1 MTTNERSRRGYAGAV
16 AVALA
21 IGSGLTGA
29 RAATINVPADYTT
42 IEAAVAAAA
51 AGDTIA
57 IANGTYNPPSTLAIT
72 KALTLQGESQSGVII
87 NASGFG
93 SGYGIRVEAS
103 GVTLR
108 DFTVLPPVTAT
119 RGTSS
124 GGGYAIHAT
133 FNHTVP
139 YSSYANLAIVNVS
152 IENGN
157 RTAFDIHGYDGVTLE
172 GLTARGSA
180 YGNGIQLTGCTGVTI
195 EGCTTESNA
204 WGGIAFY
211 CSKASY
217 LNRPCS
223 GITVDLAKNA
233 FDDLYVEDEFDL
245 DNSVTVESATYTVDN
260 EYSASAAMHRYTDGT
275 LADALAIVNALN
287 AKYANTASTV
297 YDVVAGEPVTVVV
310 QGQSIQAAIDAAVAG
325 DTVAVAA
332 GTYVENLTVNERIT
346 LAGAGSGA
354 AGTVLASASG
364 RAVTIAASGLSSSEQ
379 VLISGIRI
387 DMQTAGTAIELNDGI
402 SFGRVEDCWVH
413 GGNVGIRAG
422 TGADFSHMEF
432 VGLEFS
438 GNVQDVYFAT
448 RSAPPGIADDILFAD
463 CTFSGSQKGIY
474 VEKLSNAII
483 TNCLF
488 DTVAS
493 DSAYTWSAA
502 IDINLKYGDYSNI
515 LIQDCTF
522 TDCAVGALEGVAVCV
537 KARGTGTDTGYAS
550 RPATLD
556 GVTITGCTITGSER
570 GIRLGEPGK
579 TGMTGPTGVVITG
592 NRIYDNE
599 VTNGGST
606 SPGGDYINLTVVPA
620 EISANY
626 WGSDA
631 PDFAAQLYGP
641 ASMTSYY
648 ADAALTLLLFF
659 DIYVDDDFDA
669 STPGWGVT
677 HFATVQE
684 GLNAAGV
691 GGTVHVAAGTYV
703 EQVEITRAVELVGA
717 GAGQTIIKGFASM
730 PLSFTTGSNANKPV
744 VYVHDT
750 DGAVIRDL
758 TLDGDGQGNTN
769 YRYDGFGFRN
779 AGGMV
784 SNCAVIAVRD
794 TPFSGA
800 QHGVAIYGYNDDGTT
815 RTVEVLDCA
824 ITDFQ
829 KNAVAL
835 IGANMIAVV
844 RGCTIVG
851 AGSTTTTA
859 QNGIQISGG
868 AVGTVENNDV
878 SGVYYGGSGW
888 TASGILVSSAGAGTV
903 VDGNTVDAQTAIYAY
918 DSPSLSITD
927 NVLDN
932 RGGLT
937 DWAVILYLSDDAVFT
952 GNTVADANGSGL
964 DVYESDNALVEDNTF
979 TGNPY
984 GIGVA
989 GGSSGAVIRNNTIQ
1003 GNTDGVIVESGSS
1016 ATVTP
1021 NYWGD
1026 ETGPGGEGS
1035 GSGDTIVGATGFS
1048 PWWEDAAMTILRYG
1062 DTQFMTDKV
1071 IGPGETFRVY
1081 GAATI
1086 GDGTTGPT
1094 WTVNDG
1100 TLEVDGLVLTDGASL
1115 VVRNGKLILHT
1126 SAGTTV
1132 IEGTFTIF
1140 DSWGTVYFEE
1150 DTTVDGDMLALV
1162 SHLVFSDGVTLT
1174 VNGSLTLDG
1183 CVMEGL
1189 NDGDTYTVQVNDG
1202 ATFKMYR
1209 TEMYD
1214 CDLQVNADG
1223 AELESNLFNNNV
1235 TVGSD
1240 ADGAMVY
1247 HNVFASGSLTDNGS
1261 GTVTTADGWGNVASQ
1276 AETANNLALD
1286 PAGVDAERNLY
1297 IQPGAAVTV
1306 TMDVSRLN
1314 VPVSGC
1320 DALLGYNS
1328 YFFEAS
1334 GTLEV
1339 GGGHWEYQIYS
1350 NWTEQALGAVTYGM
1364 IDSSIGVGLSA
1375 PREGTTDDA
1384 AVLVLGLTATTNEG
1398 VTKVFFRPPT
1408 DGNIPER
1415 TLLASAPAGD
1425 PVYVTPFTLNS
1436 GYITVDGTPPLAESF
1451 TGTQVREGTPVDVF
1465 ADGEVTGTGT
1475 VTFTVDA
1482 YDALAGLDP
1491 AGPVLTL
1498 TNTAAGTSLPVTLV
1512 GSTTVDIGG
1521 TNYTRYTF
1529 TTTVEPTTA
1538 DGTYDAAVTITDR
1551 SGNQTV
1557 LTDAL
1562 TVDVTAP
1569 LAQGFTG
1576 TQLQESGIVDIFA
1589 DGAIAQQGAL
1599 VFTVDAY
1606 DALGGLSPD
1615 IPVLVLT
1622 NVAAGASLTPTFVGS
1637 EIVNIGGTNFT
1648 RYTFGALVEPTTP
1661 NGEYTATITVKD
1673 NAGNTASLTDS
1684 FTVQKNLCQVT
1695 VEIEGADAGPFD
1707 REVVFVATDSSD
1719 SVLKTWTR
1727 TVTFTGGVGT
1737 TDLTEVPDGM
1747 AHLSADTAWTLCNR
1761 LDASLD
1767 VNGQVTVS
1775 FTGAEALE
1783 GGDVN
1788 GDNRVDM
1795 LDYARLRYFWYTTD
1809 PTTDIDGDGQTST
1822 SDYLILKSNWYQRG
1836 DPQ

>member
-1 MTTNERSRRGYAGAV
+1 MTTNEWSRRGFAGAV

-51 AGDTIA
+51 AGDTI
-57 IANGTYNPPSTLAIT
+57 
-72 KALTLQGESQSGVII
+72 E
-87 NASGFG
+87 
-93 SGYGIRVEAS
+93 
-103 GVTLR
+103 
-108 DFTVLPPVTAT
+108 
-119 RGTSS
+119 
-124 GGGYAIHAT
+124 
-133 FNHTVP
+133 
-139 YSSYANLAIVNVS
+139 
-152 IENGN
+152 
-157 RTAFDIHGYDGVTLE
+157 
-172 GLTARGSA
+172 
-180 YGNGIQLTGCTGVTI
+180 
-195 EGCTTESNA
+195 
-204 WGGIAFY
+204 
-211 CSKASY
+211 
-217 LNRPCS
+217 
-223 GITVDLAKNA
+223 
-233 FDDLYVEDEFDL
+233 
-245 DNSVTVESATYTVDN
+245 
-260 EYSASAAMHRYTDGT
+260 
-275 LADALAIVNALN
+275 
-287 AKYANTASTV
+287 
-297 YDVVAGEPVTVVV
+297 
-310 QGQSIQAAIDAAVAG
+310 
-325 DTVAVAA
+325 VAA
-332 GTYVENLTVNERIT
+332 GTYVL
-346 LAGAGSGA
+346 
-354 AGTVLASASG
+354 AGTVSMNKTDLTIQGAPSLATVVQVSKA
-364 RAVTIAASGLSSSEQ
+364 AVPSYGFSIAASGATIRGLKIEKTDKTGVQNLIYIGANDATIQDCEISGQ
-379 VLISGIRI
+379 YVLGDNDVSRAFEVAYGISGILI
-387 DMQTAGTAIELNDGI
+387 DGNTIHNLRQPGYFNGSEASPTTGTISDNYVYATRGWVIAGANMT
-402 SFGRVEDCWVH
+402 FT
-413 GGNVGIRAG
+413 GNSWG
-422 TGADFSHMEF
+422 TGANANYLD
-432 VGLEFS
+432 
-438 GNVQDVYFAT
+438 
-448 RSAPPGIADDILFAD
+448 IAILSVTPA
-463 CTFSGSQKGIY
+463 
-474 VEKLSNAII
+474 
-483 TNCLF
+483 
-488 DTVAS
+488 
-493 DSAYTWSAA
+493 AYYPDLAALSAA
-502 IDINLKYGDYSNI
+502 NN
-515 LIQDCTF
+515 
-522 TDCAVGALEGVAVCV
+522 
-537 KARGTGTDTGYAS
+537 
-550 RPATLD
+550 
-556 GVTITGCTITGSER
+556 
-570 GIRLGEPGK
+570 
-579 TGMTGPTGVVITG
+579 
-592 NRIYDNE
+592 
-599 VTNGGST
+599 
-606 SPGGDYINLTVVPA
+606 
-620 EISANY
+620 
-626 WGSDA
+626 
-631 PDFAAQLYGP
+631 
-641 ASMTSYY
+641 
-648 ADAALTLLLFF
+648 DAAAEDQRQTPTLLS
-659 DIYVDDDFDA
+659 DVYVDDSA
-669 STPGWGVT
+669 
-677 HFATVQE
+677 
-684 GLNAAGV
+684 AAGGDGTLTKPYQTITAGV
-691 GGTVHVAAGTYV
+691 ARVMSGGTVHVAAGTYA
-703 EQVEITRAVELVGA
+703 EAVLVGRSVVLLGDPGDPAVA
-717 GAGQTIIKGFASM
+717 GPGPDA
-730 PLSFTTGSNANKPV
+730 PV
-744 VYVHDT
+744 M
-750 DGAVIRDL
+750 DGAALGPAIGFDLAPGVDNVTIQGFVIQNYQSSSPGNGIGIRSANQTSDPTTNVVIRDNQL
-758 TLDGDGQGNTN
+758 NTN
-769 YRYDGFGFRN
+769 VWAGLMAWNLGENANANWDVSYNVVRMGAWSPNHNVYGIELDNAVDSTISHNIVSGGWDGIVVQAVASGTASIAARN
-779 AGGMV
+779 ITV
-784 SNCAVIAVRD
+784 SDNEVSDCVDMPIWLLAWKQG
-794 TPFSGA
+794 SGA
-800 QHGVAIYGYNDDGTT
+800 VTLTEVA
-815 RTVEVLDCA
+815 V
-824 ITDFQ
+824 
-829 KNAVAL
+829 
-835 IGANMIAVV
+835 
-844 RGCTIVG
+844 
-851 AGSTTTTA
+851 
-859 QNGIQISGG
+859 
-868 AVGTVENNDV
+868 
-878 SGVYYGGSGW
+878 
-888 TASGILVSSAGAGTV
+888 
-903 VDGNTVDAQTAIYAY
+903 
-918 DSPSLSITD
+918 
-927 NVLDN
+927 
-932 RGGLT
+932 
-937 DWAVILYLSDDAVFT
+937 T
-952 GNTVADANGSGL
+952 GNTVTNAGKMMLANSYSGVIGDL
-964 DVYESDNALVEDNTF
+964 TIEGNHFNAANPGGAGHAVDLGDVTGVSTF
-979 TGNPY
+979 
-984 GIGVA
+984 
-989 GGSSGAVIRNNTIQ
+989 S
-1003 GNTDGVIVESGSS
+1003 GNTVTISGVIGGGGTFFHAVNICGT
-1016 ATVTP
+1016 ATGT
-1021 NYWGD
+1021 WRF
-1026 ETGPGGEGS
+1026 EGNELEGNNVGANS
-1035 GSGDTIVGATGFS
+1035 VGYRLRNTLPATAAIEITGDTIGGFLRGIQADALATGIDIDVDMCDLAGNSSDGLLNGAGAAVIDATHNWWGAADGPSGTGRGSGVAVSPYVTFS
-1048 PWWEDAAMTILRYG
+1048 PWWEDAAMTTLRYG
-1062 DTQFMTDKV
+1062 DTQFVTDKV

-1081 GAATI
+1081 GVATI

-1189 NDGDTYTVQVNDG
+1189 NDGDTYTVVANDG
-1202 ATFKMYR
+1202 ATFRMYR

-1261 GTVTTADGWGNVASQ
+1261 GTITTADGWGNVASQ

-1350 NWTEQALGAVTYGM
+1350 NWTEQTLGAVTYGM

-1384 AVLVLGLTATTNEG
+1384 AVLMLGLTATTNEG

-1415 TLLASAPAGD
+1415 TLLVSAPTGD

-1436 GYITVDGTPPLAESF
+1436 GYITVDGTVPLAESF

-1498 TNTAAGTSLPVTLV
+1498 TNTVAGTSLPVTLV
-1512 GSTTVDIGG
+1512 GSTNVDVNG

-1538 DGTYDAAVTITDR
+1538 DGTYDAEVTITDR

-1576 TQLQESGIVDIFA
+1576 TQLQESGIVDVFA

-1599 VFTVDAY
+1599 VFTVDVF

-1622 NVAAGASLTPTFVGS
+1622 NVAAGASLTPTYVGS

-1695 VEIEGADAGPFD
+1695 VEIEGADADPFD
-1707 REVVFVATDSSD
+1707 REVVLVATDSSD
-1719 SVLKTWTR
+1719 SVLATWTR
-1727 TVTFTGGVGT
+1727 TVAFTNGVGT

-1795 LDYARLRYFWYTTD
+1795 LDYARLRYFWYTED
-1809 PTTDIDGDGQTST
+1809 PTTDIDGDGVTST